1 MCPFCQDL
9 KAMRDYRKKPQK
21 HFETTV
27 MLVEE
32 KLKLTTQECMWPY
45 P

>member
-1 MCPFCQDL
+1 
-9 KAMRDYRKKPQK
+9 MRDYRKKPQK
-21 HFETTV
+21 HFEITV
-27 MLVEE
+27 MLVEK

>member
-1 MCPFCQDL
+1 M
-9 KAMRDYRKKPQK
+9 KDYKKKPQK
-21 HFETTV
+21 HFEITI

-32 KLKLTTQECMWPY
+32 KLELTKQECMWPY